1 MLYIWL
7 ILYVFDIL
15 AKLLIFV
22 ENINI
27 MMKSMTGFGKAEL
40 ELPNKKV
47 NIEIKTLNSK
57 QVDLNTR
64 MPGIYRGKDLEIR
77 SLLSSKLERGKIDFS
92 IFVEHSGEGVNFSI
106 NKGLANQYYGAI
118 KELADTLNQPNFSNY
133 LPIILKMPDVMK
145 PEREDFNE
153 EEWVQI
159 EKAIID
165 ALIQVDE
172 FRTQEGQSLKDEFH
186 TRIHTIMDLL
196 IAVEPF
202 EKERIEYVRARMKKN
217 MSDFIED
224 GKVDQN
230 RFEQE
235 LIYYIEKIDITE
247 EKVRLK
253 KHCDY
258 FLESMIDESAGGKKL
273 NFISQEIGR
282 EINTLG
288 SKANDVSIQKLVIQ
302 MKDELEKI
310 KEQLFNIL

>member
-1 MLYIWL
+1 
-7 ILYVFDIL
+7 
-15 AKLLIFV
+15 
-22 ENINI
+22 
-27 MMKSMTGFGKAEL
+27 MKSMTGFGKAEL
-40 ELPNKKV
+40 ELPNKKIS
-47 NIEIKTLNSK
+47 IEIKTLNSK

-77 SLLSSKLERGKIDFS
+77 ALLTNKLERGKIDFS
-92 IFVEHSGEGVNFSI
+92 IYVEQNGDGVDFSI
-106 NKGLANQYYGAI
+106 NKGLATQYYSAI
-118 KELADTLNQPNFSNY
+118 KELADTLDQPNFSNY

-145 PEREDFNE
+145 PEKENFDE
-153 EEWVQI
+153 EEWAQI

-172 FRTQEGQSLKDEFH
+172 FRTQEGQSLKDEFLM
-186 TRIHTIMDLL
+186 RIHTIMDLL

-202 EKERIEYVRARMKKN
+202 ETKRIDYVRARMKKN
-217 MSDFIED
+217 MNDFIED

-282 EINTLG
+282 EVNTLG
-288 SKANDVSIQKLVIQ
+288 SKANDVDMQKIVIQ

>member
-1 MLYIWL
+1 
-7 ILYVFDIL
+7 
-15 AKLLIFV
+15 
-22 ENINI
+22 
-27 MMKSMTGFGKAEL
+27 MMKSMTGFGKTEL
-40 ELPNKKV
+40 ELPNKKIT
-47 NIEIKTLNSK
+47 IEIKTLNSK

-77 SLLSSKLERGKIDFS
+77 ALLSNKLERGKIDFS
-92 IFVEHSGEGVNFSI
+92 IYVEYTGDGVNFAI

-118 KELADTLNQPNFSNY
+118 KELADAIDQPNFSNY
-133 LPIILKMPDVMK
+133 LPIILKMPDVIK
-145 PEREDFNE
+145 PEREDFNDD
-153 EEWVQI
+153 EWAII
-159 EKAIID
+159 EKSIID
-165 ALIQVDE
+165 ALIQVDD
-172 FRTQEGQSLKDEFH
+172 FRTQEGQGLKNEFLS
-186 TRIHTIMDLL
+186 RIQSILDLL
-196 IAVEPF
+196 IAIEPF

-258 FLESMIDESAGGKKL
+258 FLESMKDDNAGGKKL

-282 EINTLG
+282 EVNTLG
-288 SKANDVSIQKLVIQ
+288 SKANDVNIQKLVIQ